1 MSLKAYQ
8 NAWIKSILSEIQPL
22 NLENLSATEQAHLQ
36 NWNQAQALQQALYQ
50 KVADYVLESV
60 PTTLKKLCKPHQ
72 LSPLIHL
79 FLKHQKSIAFH
90 EQGQLE
96 IQLLRFLAE
105 TSLAQN
111 SHFGEM
117 CRYEASLKSLSFY
130 QLPVPLPDCPGPVL
144 ASWARVIY
152 LGPYFPLLLKSL
164 TTPERQETQEQ
175 WPTQPATPYLLL
187 REFKG
192 PRLLPLSPWMA
203 EMLDQC
209 KGQKTWEA
217 LIENSLENYP
227 QLNLVAE
234 RESLLRAEQAYLKEG
249 ILLKRTSA

>member
-8 NAWIKSILSEIQPL
+8 SAWIKSIFSETQPL
-22 NLENLSATEQAHLQ
+22 NPDNLSTIEQAHLQ
-36 NWNQAQALQQALYQ
+36 NWNQAQTLQQALYQ

-60 PTTLKKLCKPHQ
+60 PTTLKRLSEPHQ

-90 EQGQLE
+90 QQRQFE
-96 IQLLRFLAE
+96 IQLLRFLSE
-105 TSLAQN
+105 TTLAQD

-117 CRYEASLKSLSFY
+117 CRYEMSLKSLSFY
-130 QLPVPLPDCPGPVL
+130 QLPVPLPTGTGPVL
-144 ASWARVIY
+144 ASWARVVY
-152 LGPYFPLLLKSL
+152 LGPHFPLLLQAL
-164 TTPERQETQEQ
+164 TTSERQETQAQ

-203 EMLDQC
+203 DILDQC

-217 LIENSLENYP
+217 LIEDILKNYP

-249 ILLKRTSA
+249 ILLKATSA